1 LDNNA
6 LLKTVENAKKES
18 TEIQDLINNLGKD
31 ISKKEQDLK
40 DKAA

>member
-1 LDNNA
+1 M
-6 LLKTVENAKKES
+6 LKTVENAKKES